1 MASETETED
10 NKTVTLTIKYNE
22 ERGTIKVNDTYVKNG
37 EQLSI
42 EYMSTVV
49 ITVILNDGYC
59 ARIGDLRITPIIT
72 ISWAV
77 FNPGGSDTNPIEYGF
92 ENFSEDLI
100 FEYTFRKL
108 LKVDVEVLDDDK
120 INGIQVNDVFLSAE
134 KKTLFLPDLGKKFD
148 IKFSINNGSY
158 LKQVLIDGV
167 DKTNEVYDNNLQLL
181 NFPKKILV
189 EYRRKNGYYRI
200 RSENEGSGYIQVN
213 EKTAGLI
220 LASSQAVISF
230 YPNNKELK
238 KCLQNGVD
246 VLAKIKD
253 GKLVIPSVSEDIL
266 IQFGFGTPLS
276 CYLSYNNGGEVK
288 VNDVPIANESSIPV
302 SIGADVQVSI
312 FPQAGY
318 HIKRVQLSGK
328 DVTHLVSGN
337 VLTFPASSANKVVT
351 ILFEKD
357 VPVAHTVKVTY
368 SAGGSVKV
376 NNQSVTSDQLTTV
389 TPSTD
394 VKVEIMPQAGYHIK
408 QVRLGSDDVTGQLSS
423 NILTISSI
431 SANKDITVTFE
442 KDALVTHSVK
452 VTYSVGGSVKVNG
465 QSVTSGQS
473 ATVTASS
480 DVKVIITPQVGY
492 HIKQVQLGNDDVT
505 GQLSSNVLTIS
516 SISAN
521 KNIMVIFEKDTP
533 IAHVVKVTYSAGG
546 SVKVNDHSVTSGQSA
561 TVTASTNVK
570 VTITTQVGY
579 HIKQVL
585 LGNEDVTSQLSN
597 NVLTVSSISE
607 DKYIAVTFEKDAPV
621 THTVKVTCSYG
632 GSVKVND
639 QSITSGLSVTVA
651 ASTDVKV
658 TITPQAD
665 YRIQRV
671 TLKGEDV
678 TDRVSDN
685 VLTISSIS
693 ANEVLSITFEQIP
706 TYELN
711 ISMTGGSSSI
721 KIGDKVITEST
732 RISEI
737 KEGSSVFI
745 NFLPNKYYEI
755 KKITLENE
763 DITTQIQDGFFE
775 IKSVRSNLKLKV
787 EYVQKKYTLSLT
799 NSKGIEKILIY
810 SEEFENVGSISLAC
824 GTSLLGIFANSF
836 YLIKQILSNGEVIYD
851 ASEENNRGSSYVEL
865 WINMDEDKELT
876 VILSLREEREI
887 SLELEEPGTLASCL
901 SDEDMKLT
909 TNLFVKGKI
918 DQRDLAVI
926 NQMQSLS
933 DLNLGRAMIEQY
945 NGYPA
950 NTIPEKVFYH
960 NQNIQTMYLPHSL
973 VAIDKQA
980 FSGSV
985 ISSFVASSESYKYLT
1000 KIGEES
1006 FKDCQYLIEIPS
1018 IYNVPIIEKSVFEN
1032 CTNLTSISTI
1042 LDNLIEV
1049 GESAFRNCQNLSITL
1064 EGGIERIGDYAFENV
1079 KEIKIY
1085 DWVEDGNFK
1094 LSHIGTNALKG
1105 CKNGSFYLKNYPYL
1119 KELPCFEGC
1128 SNMNFITF
1136 PPNVKEISEGTFKG
1150 CTSLQYVTM
1159 NEKIE
1164 RIAENAF
1171 SDSRMTELYVPV
1183 NKTPEVYANSF
1194 NDYTYNLAKLLVPAD
1209 QLPYYR
1215 NHPVWGKFK
1224 NIEPIGTAS
1233 YRKFGISLTEGG
1245 EVKIKGDK
1253 GIYIDEDFYY
1263 EGTHNNS
1270 YITSSCIELVV
1281 TPKEGYSIE
1290 SVHLNGENITNT
1302 LDESNTYVIPYLL
1315 VDSQFDVKFK
1325 KDNTT
1330 GSEMIKTDKRVYHSG
1345 TNQLSLSGF
1354 RIGAHVFVYDVN
1366 GRMITHKMICDNV
1379 EKISLP
1385 NRGIYF
1391 LLVDK
1396 ESIKIVF

>member
-1 MASETETED
+1 MKKLSHILLLILLSSLCNISKAKSELLD
-10 NKTVTLTIKYNE
+10 PNLNVIHQTLTIRDFGFLEYLDAEVTYNSVGDGWQLIYNF
-22 ERGTIKVNDTYVKNG
+22 RGFIQTKSSALLNLTTTDKSLLTIKVINKTQEDDIYKYDIQLIYDGVMLEQNDYKGISQIIIEQEGNEEYQSADLNFQIKFEQKNT
-37 EQLSI
+37 S
-42 EYMSTVV
+42 V
-49 ITVILNDGYC
+49 
-59 ARIGDLRITPIIT
+59 ARILPYDETMGSVESSHPLQFPLGYLLDDQYIKRIT
-72 ISWAV
+72 
-77 FNPGGSDTNPIEYGF
+77 F
-92 ENFSEDLI
+92 
-100 FEYTFRKL
+100 TFWTKKGYR
-108 LKVDVEVLDDDK
+108 LK
-120 INGIQVNDVFLSAE
+120 
-134 KKTLFLPDLGKKFD
+134 
-148 IKFSINNGSY
+148 
-158 LKQVLIDGV
+158 
-167 DKTNEVYDNNLQLL
+167 
-181 NFPKKILV
+181 
-189 EYRRKNGYYRI
+189 
-200 RSENEGSGYIQVN
+200 
-213 EKTAGLI
+213 
-220 LASSQAVISF
+220 
-230 YPNNKELK
+230 
-238 KCLQNGVD
+238 
-246 VLAKIKD
+246 
-253 GKLVIPSVSEDIL
+253 
-266 IQFGFGTPLS
+266 
-276 CYLSYNNGGEVK
+276 EVK
-288 VNDVPIANESSIPV
+288 VNGASLGKIGSYVVEVGKNYLIEPIWEEYNPA
-302 SIGADVQVSI
+302 
-312 FPQAGY
+312 
-318 HIKRVQLSGK
+318 
-328 DVTHLVSGN
+328 THL
-337 VLTFPASSANKVVT
+337 
-351 ILFEKD
+351 
-357 VPVAHTVKVTY
+357 VKVTY
-368 SAGGSVKV
+368 SVGGSIKV
-376 NNQSVTSDQLTTV
+376 NDQSVTSGQSVTV
-389 TPSTD
+389 AASTD
-394 VKVEIMPQAGYHIK
+394 VKVAITPQTGYHIK
-408 QVRLGSDDVTGQLSS
+408 QVQLGNEDVTSQL
-423 NILTISSI
+423 NNNLLVFSSI
-431 SANKDITVTFE
+431 STNKDITVIFE
-442 KDALVTHSVK
+442 KDTPITHSVK
-452 VTYSVGGSVKVNG
+452 VNYSAGGSVKVNG

-473 ATVTASS
+473 ATVIASS
-480 DVKVIITPQVGY
+480 DVKVIITPQAGY
-492 HIKQVQLGNDDVT
+492 HIKQVQLGNEDVT

-533 IAHVVKVTYSAGG
+533 IAHVVKITYSAGG

-607 DKYIAVTFEKDAPV
+607 DKYIAVTFEKEAPV
-621 THTVKVTCSYG
+621 THIVKVTCSYG

-651 ASTDVKV
+651 ASTDVRV

-732 RISEI
+732 RISRI

-755 KKITLENE
+755 KKVTLENE

-799 NSKGIEKILIY
+799 NSKGIEKISIY

-824 GTSLLGIFANSF
+824 GTSLLRILANSF

-950 NTIPEKVFYH
+950 NTIPEKAFYH

-985 ISSFVASSESYKYLT
+985 ISSFMEDSESHKYLT
-1000 KIGEES
+1000 KIGEEA
-1006 FKDCQYLIEIPS
+1006 FKNCQYLIKGLAFHLT
-1018 IYNVPIIEKSVFEN
+1018 NNLVIEKGAFEN
-1032 CTNLTSISTI
+1032 CTNL
-1042 LDNLIEV
+1042 NLV
-1049 GESAFRNCQNLSITL
+1049 GLPMNLVEIKDATFRNCKNLSITL
-1064 EGGIERIGDYAFENV
+1064 ESDLERIGDYAFENV
-1079 KEIKIY
+1079 KEIYNY

-1136 PPNVKEISEGTFKG
+1136 PPNVKEISEETFKG

-1215 NHPVWGKFK
+1215 
-1224 NIEPIGTAS
+1224 II
-1233 YRKFGISLTEGG
+1233 RFGGNL
-1245 EVKIKGDK
+1245 KI
-1253 GIYIDEDFYY
+1253 
-1263 EGTHNNS
+1263 
-1270 YITSSCIELVV
+1270 
-1281 TPKEGYSIE
+1281 
-1290 SVHLNGENITNT
+1290 
-1302 LDESNTYVIPYLL
+1302 
-1315 VDSQFDVKFK
+1315 
-1325 KDNTT
+1325 
-1330 GSEMIKTDKRVYHSG
+1330 
-1345 TNQLSLSGF
+1345 
-1354 RIGAHVFVYDVN
+1354 
-1366 GRMITHKMICDNV
+1366 
-1379 EKISLP
+1379 
-1385 NRGIYF
+1385 
-1391 LLVDK
+1391 
-1396 ESIKIVF
+1396 